1 MYCASCG
8 TPLTQ
13 GLSYCNRCGANLREH
28 KETKVGAISAFL
40 TAITLIGVA
49 GLGIMLGG
57 ALVLRKEAGLGQ
69 ELVGVFMLFTFLIV
83 AHDGIHAGQKSV
95 EADRLNRTNKILAR
109 TTRRA
114 AGFALAARAR
124 LSVNPFQALLKTPLA
139 PSSTHGANNKEDP
152 MRKVALLLLISL
164 LVSGCHHGMI
174 GQLKGSGNRQT
185 QKREIAPSL
194 QSRLKVLS
202 QSKLFVRR
210 T

>member
-83 AHDGIHAGQKSV
+83 ARTEFMLVRNLSKLTSSSEQTKYLPAPQVAPQDLRLPQATPFGEPVPSV
-95 EADRLNRTNKILAR
+95 TDN
-109 TTRRA
+109 TTRT
-114 AGFALAARAR
+114 LEYAR
-124 LSVNPFQALLKTPLA
+124 
-139 PSSTHGANNKEDP
+139 
-152 MRKVALLLLISL
+152 
-164 LVSGCHHGMI
+164 
-174 GQLKGSGNRQT
+174 
-185 QKREIAPSL
+185 RE
-194 QSRLKVLS
+194 Q
-202 QSKLFVRR
+202 
-210 T
+210 